1 MIPVFGWITG
11 GAMMGAGSGE
21 YKRIYKY
28 KQEKYKRK
36 VNKYSTGY
44 IERGEWE
51 LDGYNYFENSDP
63 EYDRRY

>member
-1 MIPVFGWITG
+1 
-11 GAMMGAGSGE
+11 MMGAGSGE